1 MPRSCAARWPKC
13 RYRTPWCRKS
23 GQGSRALAPYPKS
36 SPAHGKTVIDNRPT
50 AYVCIGP
57 QCSLSVTEPAALV
70 ETVKTARQLSIA

>member
-1 MPRSCAARWPKC
+1 MSLPNAVVQQIRAGE
-13 RYRTPWCRKS
+13 S
-23 GQGSRALAPYPKS
+23 GASALPES